1 LRIFAARRNAL
12 IEQVRGRCPMQ
23 AAVISRYGG
32 NEVVEVGDVPVPVAA
47 RGEVLIKVHA
57 ASVNPVD
64 WKVRY
69 GHARIFTGSKF
80 PKVLGCECAG
90 EIFETG
96 TGAARFRKG
105 NRVVMYTS
113 VKRLGA
119 FAEYACTAEDKVYPI
134 AEGVSFEQAACLPI
148 AGLTA
153 LQSLRDHGRIEAGK
167 KVLINGASGG
177 VGHFAVQIAKVF
189 GAEVTAVTSGRN
201 AEFVKG
207 LGADR
212 VIDYRSK
219 DFTRGSRQYD
229 LVFDAVSRSTF
240 WDCRR
245 VLTSRGVYVSTLP
258 NATIVAQIVT
268 TFLPGRKARQMW
280 VKPNADDMT
289 WLMDQIKRDKVKVVI
304 EQVYPLSKVT
314 DAIAASEG
322 GRTRGKIVVTV
333 G

>member
-1 LRIFAARRNAL
+1 L
-12 IEQVRGRCPMQ
+12 IEQARERCPVK
-23 AAVISRYGG
+23 AAVFSRYGG
-32 NEVVEVGDVPVPVAA
+32 NEVAGVGDVPVPAAA

-69 GHARIFTGSKF
+69 GHARIFTGPKF

-96 TGAARFRKG
+96 TGAAKFRKG
-105 NRVVMYTS
+105 DRVVMYTS

-119 FAEYACTAEDKVYPI
+119 FAEYACTAEDRVYPI
-134 AEGVSFEQAACLPI
+134 TGGVSFEQAACLPI

-153 LQSLRDHGRIEAGK
+153 LQSLRDHGRIEAGM

-189 GAEVTAVTSGRN
+189 GAEVAGVTSGRN
-201 AEFVKG
+201 GSFVKG
-207 LGADR
+207 LGADK
-212 VIDYRSK
+212 VIDYVK
-219 DFTRGSRQYD
+219 EDFTKGTGRYD
-229 LVFDAVSRSTF
+229 LVFDAVSLSSF
-240 WDCRR
+240 SACKR
-245 VLTSRGVYVSTLP
+245 VMTDSGRYVSTLP
-258 NATIVAQIVT
+258 NATIIAQIIT
-268 TFLPGRKARQMW
+268 TFLPGKKARTMW
-280 VKPNADDMT
+280 VKPNAADMA
-289 WLMDQIKRDKVKVVI
+289 WMMEQITGGHVKVVVDKVYLLD
-304 EQVYPLSKVT
+304 QVR
-314 DAIAASEG
+314 DALAASEG